1 VVGVVGRLHTPPPP
15 AEPAVMD
22 NQPDERHK
30 QDSRDGVQPSRIKLE
45 SGEYRRYGQQECG
58 QTYVT
63 DDVPSAP
70 EGVALRFGPNAPL
83 FVHPAAPEDFL
94 I

>member
-1 VVGVVGRLHTPPPP
+1 
-15 AEPAVMD
+15 MD
-22 NQPDERHK
+22 NQSDERQK
-30 QDSRDGVQPSRIKLE
+30 RGGRDGVQPSHIKLE
-45 SGEYRRYGQQECG
+45 SGEYRRYGQQECT
-58 QTYVT
+58 QTCVA

-70 EGVALRFGPNAPL
+70 EGVALCSSPNAPL